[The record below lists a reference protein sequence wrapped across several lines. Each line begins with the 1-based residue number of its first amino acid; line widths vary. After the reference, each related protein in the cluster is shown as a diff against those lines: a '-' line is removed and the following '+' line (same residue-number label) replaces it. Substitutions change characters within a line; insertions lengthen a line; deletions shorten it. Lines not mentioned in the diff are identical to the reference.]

1 MLITPDD
8 AFELM
13 QSLPRCRGLSAESVS
28 AWESQA
34 GVSAPESF
42 RRMLA
47 VTGQD
52 MRWLLPE
59 GLHQL
64 EDVAQHRNVA
74 NELLEDA
81 GATFR
86 LTESEIVLEF
96 YEGQGFAYFS
106 CGHDDPEVVEWFE
119 GQKQP
124 RSSGR
129 RLGVFTVAAIRRYL
143 SLANSDGAAQ

>member
-8 AFELM
+8 AFDLM
-13 QSLPRCRGLSAESVS
+13 PSLPRCRGLSGESIS

-34 GVSAPESF
+34 GIGVPKTI
-42 RRMLA
+42 RRILA

-52 MRWLLPE
+52 MGWLFSE

-81 GATFR
+81 GADFR
-86 LTESEIVLEF
+86 VTESEIVLEL
-96 YEGQGFAYFS
+96 YEGDGLPCFS
-106 CGHDDPEVVEWFE
+106 CGQDDPEIFE
-119 GQKQP
+119 RFEVQKQP
-124 RSSGR
+124 RSSGK
-129 RLGVFTVAAIRRYL
+129 RLGVSTVSAIRRYL
-143 SLANSDGAAQ
+143 SLANSDVAAQ